1 MGEEEATGY
10 AAFEFMMC
18 VCVCVCVCVCLS
30 IEMKNGYNISIYL
43 NAMC

>member
-18 VCVCVCVCVCLS
+18 VCVLS